1 MQVSYR
7 EALRNIVEHEH
18 SMSDRFDQRRMQT
31 FSLTLRITPSGMVF
45 VSIDGYIYRS
55 IVQICINMMLLFPDK
70 PFKDVIM
77 MNDPSSR
84 PDIIIPRNDW
94 LRVITDGCRNA
105 LKNGPIIGQ
114 PIQVI

>member
-1 MQVSYR
+1 
-7 EALRNIVEHEH
+7 
-18 SMSDRFDQRRMQT
+18 
-31 FSLTLRITPSGMVF
+31 
-45 VSIDGYIYRS
+45 
-55 IVQICINMMLLFPDK
+55 
-70 PFKDVIM
+70 M